1 MKQKI
6 LNSRIAKP
14 LSACAFILVLGAA
27 CVPRESRAQT
37 PAENAADWGLLG
49 TWMRNCSKATGSG
62 SNTLSY
68 VVVKGKHFQELN
80 LSDGRDS
87 YPVISAKKKPDGSI
101 ELLALFDSA
110 RKLYSLILAKDKTG
124 RTRAVST
131 RDIDTNEYMISNGKY
146 TENGKETAWL
156 TRCK

>member
-6 LNSRIAKP
+6 RNSYP
-14 LSACAFILVLGAA
+14 LSACAFILFLGAA
-27 CVPRESRAQT
+27 CMPGESLAQT
-37 PAENAADWGLLG
+37 PAENAANWGLLG
-49 TWMRNCSKATGSG
+49 TWMRNCSKAAGSG
-62 SNTLSY
+62 GNTLSY
-68 VVVKGKHFQELN
+68 VVVQGKHFQELS

-87 YPVISAKKKPDGSI
+87 YPVISVKKKPDGSI

-110 RKLYSLILAKDKTG
+110 RKLYSLILTKDKTG

-131 RDIDTNEYMISNGKY
+131 RDIDTNEYTINNGKY
-146 TENGKETAWL
+146 IENGKETAWL